1 MRKFKHKITGD
12 IVIETVCKG
21 NRYYSNGPHDIPAV
35 FVENSNDWQ
44 EIIEKDYEILAFS
57 FENRIDYKVCTG
69 LFKFKGAISNG
80 WPEESYKNWQI
91 HSIKRLS
98 DNEIF
103 TIGDKT
109 NNGTISKF
117 ENCSVGIR
125 VFFKEK
131 PENYHVNLNTIKKVI
146 YLFTTHDGVDIYEYD
161 FVHWV
166 AFCKD
171 KTPYYLYKSD
181 FVKGHLELDLV
192 NTYKIFST
200 KQAAEEYLAKN
211 KVLFVTD
218 DGVILHKGDI
228 CYHVYRFNVE
238 DNWGNYNKIEVGNFS
253 RLDAN
258 IHKYFSTEAKAKE
271 FIDLNKPQYSKQDV
285 INMFNSSVYQEPY
298 FRDTLKLL
306 KHN

>member
-35 FVENSNDWQ
+35 FVENTNDWE

-117 ENCSVGIR
+117 ENCSVGVR

-131 PENYHVNLNTIKKVI
+131 PENYHVNLNTIKKVTP
-146 YLFTTHDGVDIYEYD
+146 LFTTEDNVDIYED
-161 FVHWV
+161 DVVHWI
-166 AFCKD
+166 AFYKD
-171 KTPYYLYKSD
+171 KTPCYLYKSG
-181 FVKGHLELDLV
+181 FVKEHLELDLV
-192 NTYKIFST
+192 NIYKVFST
-200 KQAAEEYLAKN
+200 KQAAEEYIVKQ
-211 KVLFVTD
+211 KVLFVTED
-218 DGVILHKGDI
+218 NVGIKKGDDYWI
-228 CYHVYRFNVE
+228 VNNFFDLILEKKHHANY
-238 DNWGNYNKIEVGNFS
+238 GNPFPCK
-253 RLDAN
+253 A
-258 IHKYFSTEAKAKE
+258 FSTKEKAQE
-271 FIDLNKPQYSKQDV
+271 YIDLNKPQYSKQDV
-285 INMFNSSVYQEPY
+285 INMFNLSVYQEPY

>member
-12 IVIETVCKG
+12 IVIETICKG

-125 VFFKEK
+125 GFFKEK

-146 YLFTTHDGVDIYEYD
+146 YLFTTHDGVDIYEDD

-166 AFCKD
+166 AFYKD
-171 KTPYYLYKSD
+171 KTPYYLYKLC
-181 FVKGHLELDLV
+181 FVKGHLELDFV

-200 KQAAEEYLAKN
+200 KQAAEEYVAKN
-211 KVLFVTD
+211 KVLFVTE
-218 DGVILHKGDI
+218 DGVGIRK
-228 CYHVYRFNVE
+228 
-238 DNWGNYNKIEVGNFS
+238 GNYYYLLAQHKIINKMLAIGNESLILSDYF
-253 RLDAN
+253 R
-258 IHKYFSTEAKAKE
+258 FSTEEKAQE
-271 FIDLNKPQYSKQDV
+271 YIDLNKPQYSKQDV
-285 INMFNSSVYQEPY
+285 INMFNSSVYQESY

>member
-12 IVIETVCKG
+12 IVIETICKG

-117 ENCSVGIR
+117 ENCSVGVR

-131 PENYHVNLNTIKKVI
+131 PENYNVNLNTIKKVI
-146 YLFTTHDGVDIYEYD
+146 YLFTTHDGVDIYED
-161 FVHWV
+161 DVVHWI
-166 AFCKD
+166 AFYKD
-171 KTPYYLYKSD
+171 KIPCYLYKSG
-181 FVKGHLELDLV
+181 FVKEHLELDLV
-192 NTYKIFST
+192 NIYKVFST
-200 KQAAEEYLAKN
+200 KQAAEEYIVKQ
-211 KVLFVTD
+211 KVLFVTED
-218 DGVILHKGDI
+218 NVGIKKGDDYWI
-228 CYHVYRFNVE
+228 VNNFFDLILEKKHHANY
-238 DNWGNYNKIEVGNFS
+238 GNPFPCK
-253 RLDAN
+253 A
-258 IHKYFSTEAKAKE
+258 FSTKEKAQE
-271 FIDLNKPQYSKQDV
+271 YIDLNKPQYSKQDV
-285 INMFNSSVYQEPY
+285 INMFNSSVYQESY